1 MVAKYSTTKNTGHRQ
16 TQEMVMYPNSVNAVR
31 LKNKL
36 GQFGSLTHKFL
47 ICNPVLELDHILL
60 GLDIL
65 EAMQAEIKCDNLKI
79 SAQLLDND
87 NKSMKME
94 LSTIS
99 SRNANAFLS
108 NISPIKAGQSCG
120 IFSIN
125 NSENAN
131 LNQCKIT
138 STNSTVKLPFEAV
151 ILAEGKALGYKNAIY
166 PIQEQSLYTLP
177 IEASSEIPAGELI
190 LNLEQVQFK
199 YEHDEIPSNSCQ
211 IGVSTFEQNT
221 PQGCQT
227 EPVEK
232 AANIPDTSFEHNLEL
247 GSLSVIKLKNN

>member
-1 MVAKYSTTKNTGHRQ
+1 
-16 TQEMVMYPNSVNAVR
+16 
-31 LKNKL
+31 
-36 GQFGSLTHKFL
+36 
-47 ICNPVLELDHILL
+47 
-60 GLDIL
+60 
-65 EAMQAEIKCDNLKI
+65 MQAEIKCDNLKI
-79 SAQLLDND
+79 SAQLLDNN

-108 NISPIKAGQSCG
+108 NISPIKADQSCG

-151 ILAEGKALGYKNAIY
+151 ILAEGKALGYKNAIF

-199 YEHDEIPSNSCQ
+199 YEHDEILSNSC
-211 IGVSTFEQNT
+211 
-221 PQGCQT
+221 
-227 EPVEK
+227 
-232 AANIPDTSFEHNLEL
+232 
-247 GSLSVIKLKNN
+247 